1 MYPCFFFGWSGGSA
15 LNAYRAWWWR
25 YLLKDKSGTAA

>member
-1 MYPCFFFGWSGGSA
+1 MFFPWYFGWDGQA
-15 LNAYRAWWWR
+15 LNRYRAWWWR